1 MKTRCLFVASA
12 ALLLVAFPALS
23 ETYTVELSNGTSFE
37 SRYRPIQA
45 AWDESK
51 VMLLTDVGNW
61 IAVER
66 ADIVAV
72 EVGTE
77 SKGFGKVIDIHTIA
91 LGWAPND
98 APTGDAD
105 AALDP
110 TTRLLNF
117 LQDQSANRPDY
128 NVQQFV
134 DPSDAGRNHG
144 GLPVGGYTGLGDTAF
159 PTRGGSDFSEPQT
172 IDD

>member
-1 MKTRCLFVASA
+1 MKTRCSIVTLA
-12 ALLLVAFPALS
+12 ALVLVALPALS

-37 SRYRPIQA
+37 SRYRPIEA

-66 ADIVAV
+66 SDIVSV

-77 SKGFGKVIDIHTIA
+77 KDGFGKVIDIHTIA

-98 APTGDAD
+98 APTGDPD

-110 TTRLLNF
+110 TTRLLDF
-117 LQDQSANRPDY
+117 LQGEAANRPDY
-128 NVQQFV
+128 NVNQFV
-134 DPSDAGRNHG
+134 DPSEAGRNHG

-159 PTRGGSDFSEPQT
+159 PTRGGNEFVEPQT